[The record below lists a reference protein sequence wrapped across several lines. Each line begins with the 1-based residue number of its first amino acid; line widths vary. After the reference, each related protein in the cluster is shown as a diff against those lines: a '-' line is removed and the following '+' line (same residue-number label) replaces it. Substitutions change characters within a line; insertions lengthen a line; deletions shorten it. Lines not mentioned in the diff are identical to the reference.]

1 MIFDIFIHFFQA
13 QTMTIVLPSS
23 NSGENMDQALSDGH
37 TVLTAAIKGNHA
49 ETVAKLLADGASP
62 TIASSTR
69 ELPLPMA
76 IRYRCDPRIVEI
88 LLQFGASPNLDTKRH
103 KCNCRVV
110 CKACIKRVFSGN
122 SKHKRQYRLSSGT
135 DEDMS
140 PLRMAIQ
147 HDDSKLR
154 YQLVDL
160 LLKHGADVNRTDR
173 YGNTALLVAASR
185 GDQVLIQKLLESG
198 ANMDAN
204 PKMSPAE
211 MAITYGHC
219 EAASFIVEHII
230 NHGGRPPTACIRAA
244 VFKCCEKCLQ
254 LCLDV
259 GLDLNCRIDD
269 AFPIEHAFFNID
281 VPYWS
286 QTHRDTPLVKRLD
299 PSRLKIAE
307 ALITNGAFIDPIWP
321 NLYTHE
327 LTWCNSEVPYML
339 LLCDQ
344 SYQRSNQEEC
354 QSRFC
359 KLVMHGLVESVRLFC
374 LVAYTPKHDD
384 FIYITEKWVINLDEI
399 PNLATDS
406 SYHIPYCGLYRLKV
420 DVAGSEIYH
429 TLSIIDHLSKNP
441 RSLQNS
447 AALVI
452 REALG
457 DHVFHK
463 VEKLALPNRLKGEIT
478 MENEYK
484 RTDRICIHPNEHQAP
499 CFVCT

>member
-1 MIFDIFIHFFQA
+1 MS
-13 QTMTIVLPSS
+13 IVLPSS
-23 NSGENMDQALSDGH
+23 NPGENMDRALSDGH

-49 ETVAKLLADGASP
+49 ETVVKLLADGASP
-62 TIASSTR
+62 TVANSTG

-76 IRYRCDPRIVEI
+76 ILYRCEPNIVER
-88 LLQFGASPNLDTKRH
+88 LLEAGASPNLEDTKPH

-122 SKHKRQYRLSSGT
+122 SKHKRQLSSGT

-211 MAITYGHC
+211 IAIAYGHC
-219 EAASFIVEHII
+219 ETATFIAERII
-230 NHGGRPPTACIRAA
+230 KHGGRPPTACIRAA

-259 GLDLNCRIDD
+259 GLDLNCRIDG
-269 AFPIEHAFFNID
+269 AFPIEHAFINIP

-286 QTHRDTPLVKRLD
+286 QTHRDTPFVKRLE

-307 ALITNGAFIDPIWP
+307 ALITNGAFIDPLWSNI
-321 NLYTHE
+321 YTNT
-327 LTWCNSEVPYML
+327 LSWCYSEVPHML
-339 LLCDQ
+339 LLGAYG
-344 SYQRSNQEEC
+344 YQRSNQNEYRP
-354 QSRFC
+354 RFRR
-359 KLVMHGLVESVRLFC
+359 LVMYGLVETVRLFC

-384 FIYITEKWVINLDEI
+384 FIYITEKWKINLNEI
-399 PNLATDS
+399 PNLSTDFS
-406 SYHIPYCGLYRLKV
+406 HRIPYCGLHRLKNIET
-420 DVAGSEIYH
+420 AGSVIHH
-429 TLSIIDHLSKNP
+429 TLSTVDHLSKNP

-447 AALVI
+447 ASLVI

-457 DHVFHK
+457 DNVIHK
-463 VEKLALPNRLKGEIT
+463 VNKLGLPGRLKGHIT
-478 MENEYK
+478 MEDEYK
-484 RTDRICIHPNEHQAP
+484 QTDRICIHPNEHQAP